1 MPGVKANIIVE
12 RYFEKQLP
20 KPYSNCDIDNVSP
33 QPSQYAS
40 HLYDLL
46 LNSTY
51 EYTQQMCYDLCQS
64 TMSLNTCGCVSMDR
78 YGFFQS
84 EKTCSSP
91 NETACSSELNRKF
104 LSHDFII
111 ASCLHLCPLQCNRT
125 VYRASMSSSLVFG
138 DIFVKKIRSASSL
151 MQDFDN
157 RTSYV
162 DARVASESIV
172 RVYIFYET
180 LAYVE
185 STERAQ
191 STSILTF
198 ASTIGG
204 IRSLFL
210 GVSVLSVFEVVEVFL
225 AYCSP

>member
-1 MPGVKANIIVE
+1 
-12 RYFEKQLP
+12 
-20 KPYSNCDIDNVSP
+20 
-33 QPSQYAS
+33 
-40 HLYDLL
+40 
-46 LNSTY
+46 
-51 EYTQQMCYDLCQS
+51 MCYDICQS
-64 TMSLNTCGCVSMDR
+64 TMSINTCGCVGTDR
-78 YGFFQS
+78 YGFFQN
-84 EKTCSSP
+84 EKTCSNP
-91 NETACSSELNRKF
+91 NETTCSSELNKKF

-111 ASCLHLCPLQCNRT
+111 SSCLHLCPLQCNRT
-125 VYRASMSSSLVFG
+125 VYRASASSSLFFG
-138 DIFVKKIRSASSL
+138 ELFVKKIRNVANL

-172 RVYIFYET
+172 RVYVFYET

-204 IRSLFL
+204 IMSLFL

-225 AYCSP
+225 AYCTP